1 MEVKLLVDG
10 KGLLEG
16 NLLMM
21 ELPVED
27 KILMEGKWSE
37 RTELMAKGNMLV
49 ETEEKVETEL
59 SVENY

>member
-49 ETEEKVETEL
+49 EKVEM
-59 SVENY
+59 END